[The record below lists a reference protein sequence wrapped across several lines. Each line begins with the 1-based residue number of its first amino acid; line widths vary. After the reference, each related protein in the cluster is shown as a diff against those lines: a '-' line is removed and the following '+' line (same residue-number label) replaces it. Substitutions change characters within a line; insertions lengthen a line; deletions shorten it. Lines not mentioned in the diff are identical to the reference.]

1 MTTTTATTA
10 THLRLIISHWPDLA
24 DALAAS
30 NVSAWPPSGLRAHL
44 AAVEREETDE
54 DEARRHRDAT
64 ARAHEGLPT
73 PLAITPAPLVLG
85 IYDTMRTVEQLLLA
99 TADAT
104 AEHVQRPPM
113 PMPAPGVLLTPR
125 RGRTGSRGRIT
136 PAASRLRRM
145 MPPTRAG
152 GPGPGADRTAGTPRS
167 GCWAGSPARRA
178 RSGRSPPRRR
188 STSPPPRGWPSVG
201 WSAPSTSP
209 PGRRAS
215 VSPARTALGPS
226 ASTAGPAPHPSPAAP
241 HADGPGRRPDWP
253 HDPCVNERRFCH
265 AERDGAA
272 PRGCCPIEPSTAL
285 GSRPGAHCAPA
296 PATFRGGHP
305 CVSRVSRVRARAG
318 T

>member
-113 PMPAPGVLLTPR
+113 PMPAPRRAAYAKTRADRVAWADHARRVQAAQDDAADPR
-125 RGRTGSRGRIT
+125 R
-136 PAASRLRRM
+136 
-145 MPPTRAG
+145 
-152 GPGPGADRTAGTPRS
+152 
-167 GCWAGSPARRA
+167 
-178 RSGRSPPRRR
+178 
-188 STSPPPRGWPSVG
+188 
-201 WSAPSTSP
+201 WSWT
-209 PGRRAS
+209 
-215 VSPARTALGPS
+215 
-226 ASTAGPAPHPSPAAP
+226 
-241 HADGPGRRPDWP
+241 GRRPDGRYAALWLLGRVTSAP
-253 HDPCVNERRFCH
+253 GPFRPLTPAQEEHIATAARLALGRVERALDLAARQESLRIPCPDCAGTISIH
-265 AERDGAA
+265 GGSGAA
-272 PRGCCPIEPSTAL
+272 PVARCTACGRTWSETGL
-285 GSRPGAHCAPA
+285 AA
-296 PATFRGGHP
+296 
-305 CVSRVSRVRARAG
+305 
-318 T
+318 